1 MRSTTSAT
9 LLAALAGSA
18 SAHMMLSYPPPLN
31 SKYNP
36 FANSGSIDYSYTA
49 PLAADG
55 SDYPC
60 KGYQSDL
67 GTSAGQPT
75 ATFAAG
81 EQGNITVV
89 GGAAH
94 GGGSCQISL
103 STDGAKTFK
112 VIQSIIGNCP
122 VNGEGNFDFTI
133 PSDTP
138 AGDQVLA
145 WSWNNRIGNR
155 EFYMNCAAVTITGGS
170 SKREAGPEKRGVALS
185 SAPDMFVANIGNGCS
200 VAEGGDVNYPNPGEA
215 VVNNSD
221 NPEAP
226 SGNCG
231 SSGSSSGSGSSDSG
245 AAASP
250 SSSTVAEATT
260 PAYVAPLRPLSSD
273 LSSSSISYAYISSN
287 SAGGIF
293 ATVSASVEVPAAT
306 PEPATTLATSTSVV
320 AATPTPEASAA
331 PATPAT
337 GDSGA
342 TTEGSACSN
351 EGEWN
356 CVGGTSFQRCA
367 SGMWS
372 AVQSLAAGTSCEAG
386 VAANLKMVSARRV
399 GRFHQ
404 RRFAA

>member
-1 MRSTTSAT
+1 M
-9 LLAALAGSA
+9 AALAGSA
-18 SAHMMLSYPPPLN
+18 SAHMMLSFPAPLN
-31 SKYNP
+31 SKYNQ
-36 FANSGSIDYSYTA
+36 FADSGKIDYSYTA

-67 GTSAGQPT
+67 GTPAGQSV
-75 ATFAAG
+75 ASFAVG
-81 EQGNITVV
+81 GQGNITVV

-122 VNGEGNFDFTI
+122 TNGEGNFDFTV
-133 PSDTP
+133 PSDAP
-138 AGDQVLA
+138 AGDAVLA

-155 EFYMNCAAVTITGGS
+155 EFYMNCAAVTLTGGS
-170 SKREAGPEKRGVALS
+170 AKREATDKRAASFS
-185 SAPDMFVANIGNGCS
+185 SLPDMFVANIGNGCS
-200 VAEGGDVNYPNPGEA
+200 VAEGGDVDYPNPGEA
-215 VVNNSD
+215 VTKNSD

-226 SGNCG
+226 SGSCG
-231 SSGSSSGSGSSDSG
+231 SSGSSSGSDSG

-250 SSSTVAEATT
+250 SSSAVAEVTASL
-260 PAYVAPLRPLSSD
+260 PVYVPPFQPTSSEM
-273 LSSSSISYAYISSN
+273 SSSSISYAYTYSN
-287 SAGGIF
+287 SGGGIF

-306 PEPATTLATSTSVV
+306 QASTTLATVTS
-320 AATPTPEASAA
+320 ATPTPTPEATEPAAAA
-331 PATPAT
+331 PATGA
-337 GDSGA
+337 SGSTA
-342 TTEGSACSN
+342 AGSACTT

-356 CVGGTSFQRCA
+356 CVGGSSFQRCA

-386 VAANLKMVSARRV
+386 VAANLKMISARRA

>member
-1 MRSTTSAT
+1 MRATTSTA
-9 LLAALAGSA
+9 LLAALTGSA
-18 SAHMMLSYPPPLN
+18 SAHMMLSYPAPLN

-36 FANSGSIDYSYTA
+36 FADSGKIDYSYTA

-67 GTSAGQPT
+67 GTSAGQST
-75 ATFAAG
+75 ASFAIG
-81 EQGNITVV
+81 GQGNITVV

-122 VNGEGNFDFTI
+122 VNGEGNFDFTV
-133 PSDTP
+133 PSDAP
-138 AGDQVLA
+138 AGDAVLA

-155 EFYMNCAAVTITGGS
+155 EFYMNCAAVTLTGGS
-170 SKREAGPEKRGVALS
+170 AKRETEEKRATALS
-185 SAPDMFVANIGNGCS
+185 SLPDMFVANIGNGCN
-200 VAEGGDVNYPNPGEA
+200 VAEGGDVDYPNPGEA
-215 VVNNSD
+215 VTKNSD

-226 SGNCG
+226 TGNCG

-250 SSSTVAEATT
+250 SSSAAAEVTAS
-260 PAYVAPLRPLSSD
+260 YVAPLNSTPTSSV
-273 LSSSSISYAYISSN
+273 ITNAYTSPN
-287 SAGGIF
+287 SLGGIF

-306 PEPATTLATSTSVV
+306 QPATTLATVTSA
-320 AATPTPEASAA
+320 AATPTSEAAEPAATPAA
-331 PATPAT
+331 PAT
-337 GDSGA
+337 GSDSGA
-342 TTEGSACSN
+342 TTPGSACTT

-356 CVGGTSFQRCA
+356 CVGGSSFQRCA
-367 SGMWS
+367 SGTWS
-372 AVQSLAAGTSCEAG
+372 AIQSLAAGTACEAG
-386 VAANLKMVSARRV
+386 VAANLKMISARA

>member
-1 MRSTTSAT
+1 MRATTSTA
-9 LLAALAGSA
+9 LMAALAGSA
-18 SAHMMLSYPPPLN
+18 SAHMMLSFPAPLN

-36 FANSGSIDYSYTA
+36 FADSGKIDYSYTA

-67 GTSAGQPT
+67 GTPAGQST
-75 ATFAAG
+75 ASFAVG
-81 EQGNITVV
+81 GQGNITVV

-122 VNGEGNFDFTI
+122 TNGEGNFDFTV
-133 PSDTP
+133 PSDAP
-138 AGDQVLA
+138 AGDAVLA

-155 EFYMNCAAVTITGGS
+155 EFYMNCAAVTLTGGS
-170 SKREAGPEKRGVALS
+170 AKREATDKRAASFS
-185 SAPDMFVANIGNGCS
+185 SLPDMFVANIGNGCN
-200 VAEGGDVNYPNPGEA
+200 VAEGGDVDYPNPGEA
-215 VVNNSD
+215 VTKNSD

-226 SGNCG
+226 SGSCG

-245 AAASP
+245 AAAEVTASLP
-250 SSSTVAEATT
+250 VG
-260 PAYVAPLRPLSSD
+260 
-273 LSSSSISYAYISSN
+273 
-287 SAGGIF
+287 GGIF

-306 PEPATTLATSTSVV
+306 QASTTLATVTS
-320 AATPTPEASAA
+320 ATPTPTPETAEPAA
-331 PATPAT
+331 AAPAT
-337 GDSGA
+337 GDSGSTA
-342 TTEGSACSN
+342 AGSACTT

-356 CVGGTSFQRCA
+356 CVGGSSFQRCA
-367 SGMWS
+367 SGVWS

-386 VAANLKMVSARRV
+386 VAANLKMVSARRA